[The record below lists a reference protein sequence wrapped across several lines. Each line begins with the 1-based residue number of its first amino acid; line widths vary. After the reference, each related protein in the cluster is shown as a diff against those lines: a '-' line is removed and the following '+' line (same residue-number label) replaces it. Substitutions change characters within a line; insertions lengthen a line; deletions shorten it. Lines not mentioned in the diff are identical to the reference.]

1 MSGKDSFVKEQE
13 SYVFKKFIYV
23 GIYLSE
29 TYNVSQRFD
38 SSSTGEGGGGGG
50 KGGGGGGTWE
60 GEGESSPVSVVAQTP
75 QD

>member
-13 SYVFKKFIYV
+13 SYVFKKFIYF

-50 KGGGGGGTWE
+50 TRE

-75 QD
+75 LG